1 MKLPEVTEKDM
12 DLPPRKRYLR
22 EVKRKYQEWLQ
33 EKRGESASQCG
44 KRTEDEYD
52 SDLDSIMEERGV
64 HPTTLSD
71 DDDEDKALKE
81 LMKQFLTPRK
91 NSTLTRSQTTKLCSF
106 SLAQGYVDI
115 PANERVKVTEWG
127 RYVLPNGITIRSSTM
142 VPHNATRAASTMR
155 FEFTEV
161 NADGL
166 EQVRSGYGIV
176 RFFFTL
182 KHSGN
187 TLGLVYISEYLIASM
202 GDFLYRADGSLMDL
216 LIPATDIKE
225 LVDIITAKG

>member
-1 MKLPEVTEKDM
+1 
-12 DLPPRKRYLR
+12 
-22 EVKRKYQEWLQ
+22 
-33 EKRGESASQCG
+33 
-44 KRTEDEYD
+44 
-52 SDLDSIMEERGV
+52 MEECGV
-64 HPTTLSD
+64 HLTTLSD
-71 DDDEDKALKE
+71 DDDKDKTLKE
-81 LMKQFLTPRK
+81 LMKQFLTPHK